1 MINLLGKKIEFRREK
16 ERFFNI
22 LEKYFDMNKKQ
33 CREALDMYKKFIERT
48 DRVAQY
54 LKIAEVIM
62 KIIFRFNREESVSF
76 MNSFSVGHCGER

>member
-1 MINLLGKKIEFRREK
+1 LNYFEK
-16 ERFFNI
+16 RKDFFNV

-62 KIIFRFNREESVSF
+62 KISFRFNREESVSF
-76 MNSFSVGHCGER
+76 MNSFSVGPFGER